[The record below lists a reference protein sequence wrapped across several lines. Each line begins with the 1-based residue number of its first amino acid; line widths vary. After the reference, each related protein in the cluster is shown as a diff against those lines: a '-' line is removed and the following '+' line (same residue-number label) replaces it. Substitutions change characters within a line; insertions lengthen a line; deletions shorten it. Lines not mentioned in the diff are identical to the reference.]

1 MSRLPRTYDPPVK
14 LTPKQANNYDNLRGS
29 GLFFVQ
35 VDEWA
40 DCPWAAWEEVL
51 RPMLSTC
58 QYKISQTGE
67 PRKGGHALRIGTR
80 RQDRSCITCMAERG
94 DRQLLAILGK
104 SSKLKRPRRRRI
116 KCKLC
121 KAIF

>member
-80 RQDRSCITCMAERG
+80 RQDRSCITCMAGTASATPMAGTGARG
-94 DRQLLAILGK
+94 PSATGDTRE
-104 SSKLKRPRRRRI
+104 I
-116 KCKLC
+116 KQIET
-121 KAIF
+121 ASP